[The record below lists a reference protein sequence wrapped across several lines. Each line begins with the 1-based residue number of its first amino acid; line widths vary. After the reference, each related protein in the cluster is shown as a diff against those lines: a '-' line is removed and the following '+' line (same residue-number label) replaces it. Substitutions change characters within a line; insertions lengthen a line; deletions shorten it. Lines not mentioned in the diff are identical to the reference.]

1 MLIDRTKL
9 KDSEILIIFEFYYQN
24 FELIKKEL
32 VFDYLKNSLS
42 GVPLTQ
48 NNLKNFLKLDK
59 AQLFLKKAELEQ
71 VYSTIFESRLFLDLN
86 GATNLLIVNKK
97 QFEPLVFL
105 IG

>member
-9 KDSEILIIFEFYYQN
+9 KDSEILIVFEFYYQN
-24 FELIKKEL
+24 FEIIKKEL

-42 GVPLTQ
+42 GVPITQ
-48 NNLKNFLKLDK
+48 NNLKRFLKLNK
-59 AQLFLKKAELEQ
+59 AQLFLKKVELEQ
-71 VYSTIFESRLFLDLN
+71 AYSTIYESKLFLELN
-86 GATNLLIVNKK
+86 GATNLLIINKK

>member
-9 KDSEILIIFEFYYQN
+9 KDSEILIVLEFNYQD
-24 FELIKKEL
+24 FLIKKEL
-32 VFDYLKNSLS
+32 IFDYLKNSLS

>member
-1 MLIDRTKL
+1 MLVDRTKL
-9 KDSEILIIFEFYYQN
+9 KDSEILIVLEFNYQD
-24 FELIKKEL
+24 FLIKKEL
-32 VFDYLKNSLS
+32 IFDYLKNSLS